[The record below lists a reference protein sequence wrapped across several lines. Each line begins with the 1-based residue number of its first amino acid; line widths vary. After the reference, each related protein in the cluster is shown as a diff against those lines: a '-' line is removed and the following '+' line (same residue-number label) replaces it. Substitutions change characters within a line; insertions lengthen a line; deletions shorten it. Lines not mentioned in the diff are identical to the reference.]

1 MRSPRRVLADWFLQQ
16 ITRPRRSY
24 RRFVYNDPWKLKATI
39 APGDVVLVDGDQR
52 VSQAVKYLTQSSWSH
67 SALYVGDSL
76 LHRDA
81 ESRARVQRR
90 FGREAKH
97 LVVEALVAEGVVVSP
112 LMKYIDFNIRICR
125 PVRLRSDDLETV
137 LNHVLSRVG
146 YRYDRRNFLDLTRYL
161 LPFHLLPT
169 RLQEDALHF
178 GSGVATETI
187 CSTLLAEAFGEV
199 RYPILP
205 QQVRLRART
214 TTERLRQQ
222 ILGRPT
228 RRAYSGLLRAR
239 HPTLCVPRDFDLSPY
254 FEIVKF
260 NARDEAA
267 FDYRKLEWEAPATPE
282 VTGEKMDPEKKD
294 GTAAGEPTLAA
305 PDPARRKGSN

>member
-1 MRSPRRVLADWFLQQ
+1 MRSPRRFLADWFTQQ
-16 ITRPRRSY
+16 ITRQRLNY
-24 RRFVYNDPWKLKATI
+24 RRFVYNDPRKLKATI
-39 APGDVVLVDGDQR
+39 VPGDVLLVDGDQR

-67 SALYVGDSL
+67 SALFIGDAL
-76 LHRDA
+76 LRKDA
-81 ESRARVQRR
+81 ETRTRLQRR
-90 FGREAKH
+90 FGREARY
-97 LVVEALVAEGVVVSP
+97 LIVEALVEEGVIVSP
-112 LMKYIDFNIRICR
+112 LMKYINFNIRICH
-125 PVRLRSDDLETV
+125 PMRLLPEDLSIVIE
-137 LNHVLSRVG
+137 HVLTRVG
-146 YRYDRRNFLDLTRYL
+146 HRYDRRNFLDLMRYL
-161 LPFHLLPT
+161 LPFHLLPA

-187 CSTLLAEAFGEV
+187 CSTLIAEAFGRV

-205 QQVRLRART
+205 QQVRRHPKT
-214 TTERLRQQ
+214 MSERMRQQ

-260 NARDEAA
+260 NARDEAS

-282 VTGEKMDPEKKD
+282 LPSVVEPPTGQTETERKK
-294 GTAAGEPTLAA
+294 A
-305 PDPARRKGSN
+305 